1 MEFKRRIVLLVCG
14 MVAAV
19 SVSAAGLSAGFY
31 TAPVVVE
38 LLPEYSYNKSWGSM
52 ANFDLKSTMPV
63 GRHFEFATR
72 VQLSTANVYTLN
84 MVARPRIPLKT
95 GELFFEIEP
104 YYRNVARDRTHEVAV
119 VAGFGY
125 RFDYLSIMLGWS
137 GRWLVPFSGGGNVE
151 ELANIVYRIEVF
163 CRPQQCKWNI
173 SACVS
178 NIDDFQIERWQQP
191 LVMIGARYDLFNFLR
206 LSARVECKP
215 TGICHETG
223 SFYGISARLGVGFV
237 LN

>member
-19 SVSAAGLSAGFY
+19 SASAAGLSAGFY
-31 TAPVVVE
+31 TAPVVAE
-38 LLPEYSYNKSWGSM
+38 FLPEYSYNKSWGSM
-52 ANFDLKSTMPV
+52 VNFDLKSTLPLV
-63 GRHFEFATR
+63 RVFEFETR
-72 VQLSTANVYTLN
+72 LQFSTANVHTIN
-84 MVARPRIPLKT
+84 IVARPRIPLKT
-95 GELFFEIEP
+95 GELFFEAEP
-104 YYRNVARDRTHEVAV
+104 YYRIIARDRTHEVAV

-137 GRWLVPFSGGGNVE
+137 GRWLVPFNGGGKVE
-151 ELANIVYRIEVF
+151 ELANIVYRVEVF

-191 LVMIGARYDLFNFLR
+191 LVMIGARYDLFDFLR